1 MTMSDQKPARP
12 GPMPQNVPGSA
23 APSDKEPADKGVE
36 DRPVRAVR
44 YEPAGITPN
53 MRSALQTRSD
63 LQSRR
68 ARGRLSR
75 ETLNKL
81 GKVLEA
87 YFDDVRSQ
95 GVPDRF
101 KELLQ
106 QYDRK
111 DDHRRHDAQEE
122 HEGSS

>member
-1 MTMSDQKPARP
+1 
-12 GPMPQNVPGSA
+12 
-23 APSDKEPADKGVE
+23 
-36 DRPVRAVR
+36 
-44 YEPAGITPN
+44 

-63 LQSRR
+63 AHDRR
-68 ARGRLSR
+68 GRGRLSR

-87 YFDDVRSQ
+87 YFDDVRGQ

-106 QYDRK
+106 QYDDRGE
-111 DDHRRHDAQEE
+111 DQRRENAREDY
-122 HEGSS
+122 EGSS

>member
-1 MTMSDQKPARP
+1 
-12 GPMPQNVPGSA
+12 
-23 APSDKEPADKGVE
+23 
-36 DRPVRAVR
+36 
-44 YEPAGITPN
+44 
-53 MRSALQTRSD
+53 MRSAVQTRTD
-63 LQSRR
+63 PHARR
-68 ARGRLSR
+68 GRGRLSR

-87 YFDDVRSQ
+87 YFDDVRGQ

-106 QYDRK
+106 QYDDRK
-111 DDHRRHDAQEE
+111 EDQHRDDARED

>member
-1 MTMSDQKPARP
+1 
-12 GPMPQNVPGSA
+12 MP
-23 APSDKEPADKGVE
+23 DYTEYT
-36 DRPVRAVR
+36 AVR
-44 YEPAGITPN
+44 RG
-53 MRSALQTRSD
+53 
-63 LQSRR
+63 
-68 ARGRLSR
+68 RGRLTR

-87 YFDDVRSQ
+87 YFDDVRGQ

-111 DDHRRHDAQEE
+111 EDHRRDNDREDRD
-122 HEGSS
+122 